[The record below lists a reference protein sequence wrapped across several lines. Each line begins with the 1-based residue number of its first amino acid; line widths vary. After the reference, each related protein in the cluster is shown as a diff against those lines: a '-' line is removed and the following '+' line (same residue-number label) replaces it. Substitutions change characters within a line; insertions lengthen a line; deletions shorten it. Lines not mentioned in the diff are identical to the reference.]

1 MPKQSRVKKPSGFQ
15 GEVRQRLATLEIQY
29 DQIIAK
35 IAKIAQLDCD
45 IHNAKGQCEEQAD
58 RIDTRVEVLGDT
70 LKSQIKTLEGALTIY
85 VDTEIKQLSARV
97 GSDFQDQDDEIEKIS
112 RRLQSVED
120 KLKAKQLGEQT
131 NVELTARVKELQ
143 RQLTEAKHEID
154 RLTINGTK
162 QPTVRVLDTVQL
174 QCGRIIDSN
183 YVEELQELLALA
195 QKSRDEEIMRADR
208 VQRELN
214 EAFEELEQL
223 KFKAATAPTPPVLAR
238 LFDRI
243 FGPKS

>member
-29 DQIIAK
+29 DQINGNLKNAFERLCKLETNTVNVEDLADGQQIFESRILHK
-35 IAKIAQLDCD
+35 FNELDERQL
-45 IHNAKGQCEEQAD
+45 K
-58 RIDTRVEVLGDT
+58 
-70 LKSQIKTLEGALTIY
+70 Y
-85 VDTEIKQLSARV
+85 VDAQIQQLNARM

-143 RQLTEAKHEID
+143 RQLTEAKREID

-162 QPTVRVLDTVQL
+162 QPTVRVLDTVRL
-174 QCGRIIDSN
+174 QCGRIVDSD
-183 YVEELQELLALA
+183 YVEGLQELLALA
-195 QKSRDEEIMRADR
+195 QKSTDR

-214 EAFEELEQL
+214 EAHGKIAELESKLAAERSKVRTIWDIITL
-223 KFKAATAPTPPVLAR
+223 KRSK
-238 LFDRI
+238 
-243 FGPKS
+243 